1 MNVDI
6 THRSLLMN
14 PNCPW
19 PSASQGR
26 ILASPCSSLAG
37 VSTSSRTRNTSAVC
51 ADLEKIHGLEIHS
64 RTDDGCLII
73 TLDEPDNSK
82 AADVLLNLGNLDGV
96 LSTSLVYNNFDD
108 DFADEECTQ

>member
-1 MNVDI
+1 MSISGLVVQ
-6 THRSLLMN
+6 TK
-14 PNCPW
+14 PK
-19 PSASQGR
+19 
-26 ILASPCSSLAG
+26 
-37 VSTSSRTRNTSAVC
+37 NTSAVC

-73 TLDEPDNSK
+73 TLDEPDNGK